1 MSEASP
7 VRALWELGRLALS
20 NLLRRPLRTLLTV
33 LGIAIGM
40 TAVVALLSLSG
51 GLERALTAQF
61 ERLGHDVALLLPAGA
76 GSGASAGSLGS
87 AERIDL
93 SALEALPGAADVG
106 ALLRRTL
113 PVAAGETRG
122 FLVVIGV
129 YPAVSAA
136 ARFLERFELAAGR
149 EPAPDREEALLTEQ
163 AARDLGVEPGE
174 AIQIARHMFTVS
186 GVLRPTG
193 DANTEGAIF
202 VPLEALW
209 ELTDGGRLV
218 SLAWVRAAPDVDVER
233 LAAAIEERLRAA
245 GARFTVQTAKRL
257 GDVVR
262 TVLGVL
268 KGTLTGIAAVALLVG
283 SVGLM
288 NTMYTAVLE
297 RTREIGLLAALGAR
311 PGQIAL
317 LFVLEAGMLGLI
329 GGLLGLVFG
338 LGLALSV
345 ASLVA
350 LGAGAAAL
358 SPVVSP
364 GLVGLALLLSMGL
377 GVLAGWLPAR
387 RAAGLSPVEALRYE

>member
-1 MSEASP
+1 

-51 GLERALTAQF
+51 GLERALTAEF
-61 ERLGHDVALLLPAGA
+61 ERLGHDVVLLLPASPGA
-76 GSGASAGSLGS
+76 PRGALGG

-93 SALEALPGAADVG
+93 SALEALPGVASVG

-113 PVAAGETRG
+113 PVAAGDTQG
-122 FLVVIGV
+122 FLVVLGV
-129 YPAVSAA
+129 YPNVSSA
-136 ARFLERFELAAGR
+136 ARFTGRFELASGR
-149 EPAPDREEALLTEQ
+149 EPAPDREEALLTER
-163 AARDLGVEPGE
+163 ASRDLGVEPGE
-174 AIQIARHMFTVS
+174 EIRIARRPFRVS

-209 ELTDGGRLV
+209 ELTDGRRLV
-218 SLAWVRAAPDVDVER
+218 SLAWVRAAPNVEVEQ
-233 LAAAIEERLRAA
+233 LAVTIEERLRAA
-245 GARFTVQTAKRL
+245 GARFGVQTAKRL
-257 GDVVR
+257 GDVVQTALR
-262 TVLGVL
+262 VL
-268 KGTLTGIAAVALLVG
+268 KGTLTGIAAVALFVG

-297 RTREIGLLAALGAR
+297 RTREIGILAALGAR

-329 GGLLGLVFG
+329 GGLIGLLFG
-338 LGLALSV
+338 IGLALSI

-350 LGAGAAAL
+350 RGAGTAGL

-364 GLVGLALLLSMGL
+364 GLVGLALLISMGL

-387 RAAGLSPVEALRYE
+387 RAAALSPVDALRYE